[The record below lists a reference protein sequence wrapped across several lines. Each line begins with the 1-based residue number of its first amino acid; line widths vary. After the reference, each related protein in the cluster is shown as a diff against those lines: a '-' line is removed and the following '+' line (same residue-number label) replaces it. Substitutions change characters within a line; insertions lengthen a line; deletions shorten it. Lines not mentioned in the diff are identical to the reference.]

1 MSRKLTSPP
10 LTEDELSRGYVNM
23 LDRPMARVPDDIMSA
38 IESGPIDPAEA
49 LPFEEKNR
57 LLEPG
62 YLAKETGYCRLPDG
76 SCYAAV
82 LTRMPGVTGEMID
95 WWFAWHGL
103 EGLRYRIW
111 YPGAHFG
118 SSVSDRTRV
127 MNESL
132 PYRDRYHHV
141 THYVTEDIGIG
152 PDLLSIKFLPPA
164 DFGFDTARFKKAGV
178 ATAICTRVGSVPKK
192 AEHTDMCHLVRNVK
206 GGVEMRSRF
215 WIGRRMKVTM
225 FSETSPVNR
234 AANTKAMRLA
244 MIPKDTPYKMALH
257 CAQEYNN
264 LAEILPGLF
273 RKYA

>member
-1 MSRKLTSPP
+1 MSRKLTPPP
-10 LTEDELSRGYVNM
+10 LSDEERSREYAAM
-23 LDRPMARVPDDIMSA
+23 LDRPLAKVPDDIMSA
-38 IESGPIDPAEA
+38 IESGPIDPRDA
-49 LPFEEKNR
+49 LPFGEKNR
-57 LLEPG
+57 LLDEG
-62 YLAKETGYCRLPDG
+62 YLAKETGYCRMPDG

-82 LTRMPGVTGEMID
+82 LTRMPGVTGDMID

-127 MNESL
+127 MDESR
-132 PYRDRYHHV
+132 PYRDRYLYT

-152 PDLLSIKFLPPA
+152 PDLLSIHFLPPK
-164 DFGFDTARFKKAGV
+164 DFGFDVTRFKKAGI
-178 ATAICTRVGSVPKK
+178 ATAICTRVGSVSKG
-192 AEHTDMCHLVRNVK
+192 AEHTDMCHVVRNVK

-215 WIGRRMKVTM
+215 WIGRKMKVKT
-225 FSETSPVNR
+225 FSEKALVNR
-234 AANTKAMRLA
+234 AANTKAVRLT
-244 MIPKDTPYKMALH
+244 MIPKETPYRMALH
-257 CAQEYNN
+257 CAHEYCN